1 MVPTYIFEDDILIY
15 YTWYIGIVYAY
26 YLDLYFVESTYIKQ
40 SFLMPN
46 VLDRTTSSR
55 KNLLN

>member
-15 YTWYIGIVYAY
+15 HTWYIGIVYAY